1 MPLMGYGNIFFY
13 IFIFLK
19 QNLQQDFSLC
29 GKKIKGYSTYT
40 KGKHIPIMLD
50 NIPYQAYQHKK
61 GNTPN
66 IMGNHKPILSH

>member
-1 MPLMGYGNIFFY
+1 
-13 IFIFLK
+13 
-19 QNLQQDFSLC
+19 
-29 GKKIKGYSTYT
+29 
-40 KGKHIPIMLD
+40 MLD